1 MQTSSRGHISQWSD
15 SQLLGVILQQRHS
28 SENSQALAETLLTEL
43 GSLHGV
49 LNASQ
54 NAFCDGPKRLRGRWR
69 RWGFEMW
76 KRQPRNRVARG
87 YGRAAHFRNQRA

>member
-49 LNASQ
+49 
-54 NAFCDGPKRLRGRWR
+54 
-69 RWGFEMW
+69 
-76 KRQPRNRVARG
+76 
-87 YGRAAHFRNQRA
+87 